1 MVLWFGEAGGGGGE
15 GQRSEI
21 QSRGAVGVGVAFC
34 PRLWEEAELGGLRR
48 LQVPAVGFLLFPR
61 LCLLHLPLL
70 FPVILSYVGC
80 WMGGTGS
87 SGVAESVSRGF
98 GMCGADVSGRWS
110 LSSRWRR
117 DLTCQWLL
125 VFLIGGVKYLWL
137 KNKHESGFTQISQ
150 THKCRVS
157 LNQIFNIIL
166 LHGESR
172 GSEMFAAVCR

>member
-1 MVLWFGEAGGGGGE
+1 MVLWFGEAGGGE

-21 QSRGAVGVGVAFC
+21 QSRGAVGVGVACC

-48 LQVPAVGFLLFPR
+48 LQVPAVGLLPFPR
-61 LCLLHLPLL
+61 LRLLHLPLL
-70 FPVILSYVGC
+70 FPVILSDVGC

-98 GMCGADVSGRWS
+98 GMCGADVSGRRS

-137 KNKHESGFTQISQ
+137 KNKHESLKYLKHTNVEFHRIRSSTFFCFT
-150 THKCRVS
+150 TKPR
-157 LNQIFNIIL
+157 L
-166 LHGESR
+166 
-172 GSEMFAAVCR
+172 